1 MLIILRDE
9 TMLQKSFG
17 ECYMTEN
24 IILAV
29 GFSLL
34 ALMIIGTMQHTVNLL
49 KFMFH
54 FGAF

>member
-1 MLIILRDE
+1 MMDTLALYCRDE

-34 ALMIIGTMQHTVNLL
+34 SLMIIG
-49 KFMFH
+49 K
-54 FGAF
+54 

>member
-1 MLIILRDE
+1 
-9 TMLQKSFG
+9 MLQKSFG

-34 ALMIIGTMQHTVNLL
+34 ALMIIGTTEILYYKNVI
-49 KFMFH
+49 
-54 FGAF
+54 